1 MYKINFIKENQ
12 FEENVYNTL
21 MVYNNSLKKMNLT
34 EFNKNI
40 IDPIKLCFDKGFYNK
55 KFEEIIKMEIA
66 RQHDKTNT
74 NAIGYFHQN
83 MFKYIN
89 KCNVPKTG
97 WDVIYAGKEYNIYV
111 EMKNKHNTMNSSS
124 AQKTY
129 IGMQNQILKTPNDY
143 CYLVEVIA
151 KKSQNIVWTCS
162 INNKKVKNE
171 HIRRV
176 SIDQFYKEVTGID
189 NAFFQICQQLPIT
202 IEKIV
207 KNEIA
212 NLETSNAVI
221 KEIKNINPNILLAFY
236 KLSFETYIGFDEVFK
251 QK

>member
-1 MYKINFIKENQ
+1 MFKMKFIKEED
-12 FEENVYNTL
+12 FKENVYNTL
-21 MVYNNSLKKMNLT
+21 QKYNESLKGVDLNK
-34 EFNKNI
+34 FNKNI

-55 KFEEIIKMEIA
+55 RFEEIIKIEIN

-74 NAIGYFHQN
+74 NAIGYFHQF

-89 KCNVPKTG
+89 NCEVPKNG
-97 WDVIYAGKEYNIYV
+97 WDVIFNNGKKKIYV

-129 IGMQNQILKTPNDY
+129 IGMQNQILKTPKDY

-151 KKSQNIVWTCS
+151 KKSQNEIWHALV
-162 INNKKVKNE
+162 NKKQVKHE

-176 SIDQFYKEVTGID
+176 SIDRFYQEVTGVK

-202 IEKIV
+202 IEEIV
-207 KNEIA
+207 SENSFQSSSSD
-212 NLETSNAVI
+212 TVI
-221 KEIKNINPNILLAFY
+221 KEIKKISPNILAAFY
-236 KLSFETYIGFDEVFK
+236 KLSFDTYIGFNAL
-251 QK
+251 